1 MAITYTELKQAI
13 TDYTENTET
22 LFVANLDR
30 FIQTAEERIVRETQ
44 LEVFRKNA
52 SVSITS
58 GNSVVP
64 KPADYLS
71 AYSFS
76 IIDAHET
83 LFLEQKELSFLQS
96 YWPDTSRTGVPRYY
110 ANYDVDNFY
119 VAATPRENYTG
130 SLQYFAFPTSIVT
143 SETSWLGNNA
153 SMPLLYGA
161 VIEAY
166 IFMKGEADLIQE
178 YEKKYMAAI
187 SRVKNFGDSLEQ
199 DDEYKRGVIR
209 RPRQ

>member
-1 MAITYTELKQAI
+1 MAITYTQLKQAI
-13 TDYTENTET
+13 TDYTENEET

-52 SVSITS
+52 TLSITAGS
-58 GNSVVP
+58 SEVP

-71 AYSFS
+71 AYSFA
-76 IIDAHET
+76 IMDAGER

-96 YWPDTSRTGVPRYY
+96 YWPDTTRTGVPRYY
-110 ANYDVDNFY
+110 ANYDVDTFY
-119 VAATPRENYTG
+119 VAATPRANYTAY
-130 SLQYFAFPTSIVT
+130 LQYFAFPTSIVT
-143 SETSWLGNNA
+143 AGTSWLGNNA
-153 SMPLLYGA
+153 SMPLLYGCL
-161 VIEAY
+161 IEAY
-166 IFMKGEADLIQE
+166 TFMKGEADLIQE
-178 YEKKYMAAI
+178 YERKYMAAI
-187 SRVKNFGDSLEQ
+187 SRVKNFGDALEQ